1 MDANPLALWG
11 GGGFI
16 KVLIYVNLWMSFPLV
31 GEGKLLFCFEDTV
44 SLSIPITRH
53 DFCQTPLYNS
63 GVTRFES

>member
-1 MDANPLALWG
+1 MDANSAGSMGRG
-11 GGGFI
+11 GVI